1 MIKASAPTLFAGE
14 GGFLK
19 LGMVSAAGGITGAPG
34 GTGSLSTK
42 CWNLLGLRFFLVGN
56 GRRKLSK
63 GNERKMLALWG
74 LGGEAGA
81 LSRSRLWKCGWFR
94 KAVRGEMWWNLFS
107 SNPCWVCHNNRF
119 YFCGICRPL
128 MGWVFTFLEMVPVPR
143 QRFQHFFFGRLR
155 SAAEPCQSGQ
165 QL

>member
-1 MIKASAPTLFAGE
+1 MIKASAPTLVAGE
-14 GGFLK
+14 GGFWK
-19 LGMVSAAGGITGAPG
+19 LGNGVCSWRHHWCSWRDWVSLHQMLELA
-34 GTGSLSTK
+34 
-42 CWNLLGLRFFLVGN
+42 RFEIFHVGN

-81 LSRSRLWKCGWFR
+81 LSRSRRWKCGWFR